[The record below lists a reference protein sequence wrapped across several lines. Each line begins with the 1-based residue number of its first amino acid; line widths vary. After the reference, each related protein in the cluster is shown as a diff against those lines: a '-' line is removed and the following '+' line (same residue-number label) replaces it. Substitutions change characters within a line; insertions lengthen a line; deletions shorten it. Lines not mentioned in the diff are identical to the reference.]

1 MNRKICQSVALS
13 LLVGA
18 LSTAM
23 AQTQPMNST
32 NKTETAT
39 FGGGCYWCTEAI
51 FQMLPGVKSVTSGFA
66 GGTKENPSY
75 EEVCTGN
82 TGHAEVIHIEYDPA
96 VVSYEKLL
104 AIFWQ
109 AHDPTTLD
117 RQGADVGTQYRSI
130 ILYNDEAQKVA
141 AERSKVLAQKDFK
154 QRIVTEIV
162 PLKKILRGKIGSPEL
177 LSDASES
184 GILSCSHPPK
194 SREVREKVKGIKGI
208 KGSRSGALRAL
219 RRRHRIFR
227 RGELFFEIDDFF
239 DLSQK
244 PAVNFRELKDL
255 FYCESGSQG
264 VPDEENPLGIGNTQ
278 LLSNQVSRQNLPVTI
293 NLFTKTPWFAIAT
306 ETVSANFQ

>member
-162 PLKKILRGKIGSPEL
+162 PLKKFYAAKLDHQNYYRTHPNQGYCRAVIRPKVEKFEKKLK
-177 LSDASES
+177 ES
-184 GILSCSHPPK
+184 K
-194 SREVREKVKGIKGI
+194 
-208 KGSRSGALRAL
+208 
-219 RRRHRIFR
+219 
-227 RGELFFEIDDFF
+227 
-239 DLSQK
+239 
-244 PAVNFRELKDL
+244 
-255 FYCESGSQG
+255 ESK
-264 VPDEENPLGIGNTQ
+264 EAE
-278 LLSNQVSRQNLPVTI
+278 
-293 NLFTKTPWFAIAT
+293 AAH
-306 ETVSANFQ
+306 